1 MNWFACFGMHI
12 GTYCMRRLV
21 ISMWCLKFFL
31 GMKYHTEEE
40 VSTQFCT
47 FIILGIVCS
56 REVRVLW
63 ILVLIYG
70 NGACYYQ
77 YCYELR

>member
-1 MNWFACFGMHI
+1 MVRVFWYAHWDILHEATCHFDVV
-12 GTYCMRRLV
+12 LEV
-21 ISMWCLKFFL
+21 FL